1 MFLKITM
8 FALFIYLAVAILIY
22 MIAETYFYQ

>member
-8 FALFIYLAVAILIY
+8 FVLFIYLAVAILIY